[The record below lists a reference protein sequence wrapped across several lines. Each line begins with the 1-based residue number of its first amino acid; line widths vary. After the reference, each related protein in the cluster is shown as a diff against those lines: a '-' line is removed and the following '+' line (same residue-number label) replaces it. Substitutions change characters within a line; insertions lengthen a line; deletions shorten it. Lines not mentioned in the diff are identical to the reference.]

1 MFKPFKAKIKLQ
13 TFGEVIKRKRIK
25 TNLSVSQLAKKA
37 SVNALTINKI
47 EQGGNTTMITLIK
60 LADAMSM
67 DLGELFENL
76 G

>member
-1 MFKPFKAKIKLQ
+1 MFKPIIAKVKLQ
-13 TFGEVIKRKRIK
+13 TLGEIIQRKRINK
-25 TNLSVSQLAKKA
+25 DLSVNQLAKKA